1 MLIDW
6 FTVGA
11 QALNFLILVW
21 LLRHFLYRP
30 VLAAIEARE
39 KKVTAKLVDAAAREA
54 QAQSER
60 DDFRRRNQAFDRDR
74 EILLRKATE
83 EAGNERQRLVEAARQ
98 DSLLL
103 RSRLTESLARERA
116 ELNRRLLTLTQ
127 EEVLA
132 LARDTLSDLAGVTLE
147 DRMIEVF
154 ITHLRELRPKP
165 AAAELAVVRSAFEVS
180 STQRPGLEAVIRDR
194 LGAAVDIQFEI
205 APGLV
210 CGVELRVSG
219 VKLAWS
225 VADHLS
231 TLSERLVALTTTP
244 ASAGEPAPASPSP
257 SLSAS
262 TPPTRPAVEASHGS

>member
-30 VLAAIEARE
+30 VLGAIEARE
-39 KKVTAKLVDAAAREA
+39 KKVAAKLVDAAAREA

-60 DDFRRRNQAFDRDR
+60 DDFRRRNEAFDHDR
-74 EILLRKATE
+74 ETLLRQATE
-83 EAGNERQRLVEAARQ
+83 EATNERRRLIEAARQ

-103 RSRLTESLARERA
+103 RSRLTESMTRERA
-116 ELNRRLLTLTQ
+116 ELNRRLSTLAQ

-132 LARDTLSDLAGVTLE
+132 LTRDTLNDLAGVTLE
-147 DRMIEVF
+147 DRMVEVF
-154 ITHLRELRPKP
+154 ITHLRELRPNPP
-165 AAAELAVVRSAFEVS
+165 AADLATLRSAFEIS
-180 STQRPGLEAVIRDR
+180 SAQRPGLEAALRDS
-194 LGAAVDIQFEI
+194 LGAAVNIHFEI
-205 APGLV
+205 APDLV

-231 TLSERLVALTTTP
+231 TLSEKVAAL
-244 ASAGEPAPASPSP
+244 AAVG
-257 SLSAS
+257 
-262 TPPTRPAVEASHGS
+262 TRNVA

>member
-60 DDFRRRNQAFDRDR
+60 DDFRRRNEAFDRDR
-74 EILLRKATE
+74 EILLGKAAE
-83 EAGNERQRLVEAARQ
+83 EAANERQRLVEAARQ

-103 RSRLTESLARERA
+103 RSRLTESLGRERA
-116 ELNRRLLTLTQ
+116 ELNRRLLILTQ

-132 LARDTLSDLAGVTLE
+132 LARDTLKDLAGITLE

-154 ITHLRELRPKP
+154 IAHLRELRPKL
-165 AAAELAVVRSAFEVS
+165 AAADLAVVRSAFEIS
-180 STQRPGLEAVIRDR
+180 PAQRPALEAAIRDS
-194 LGAAVDIQFEI
+194 LGADVNIQVEI
-205 APGLV
+205 APALV
-210 CGVELRVSG
+210 CGVEVRVSG
-219 VKLAWS
+219 VRLAWS
-225 VADHLS
+225 VADRLS
-231 TLSERLVALTTTP
+231 AISGKLAALAAAPLTEPEP
-244 ASAGEPAPASPSP
+244 ASVAP
-257 SLSAS
+257 SAP
-262 TPPTRPAVEASHGS
+262 TPTKQPAVATQHAS